1 VEAWAPLLRKGLS
14 AALRRDV
21 GPERHAGKRG
31 EFGAGQ
37 GRPIPER
44 FVGTTSKPK
53 VPRERRED
61 GPAAAEMLRPALRHA
76 RAEKKLPRLTVTAFA
91 NSTLTDQHYSPSAA
105 FVIAAIQ
112 R

>member
-1 VEAWAPLLRKGLS
+1 VRAVKKGTVVEAWAPLLLKGLS

-53 VPRERRED
+53 EPRSGARTARQQQRCS
-61 GPAAAEMLRPALRHA
+61 GPHSGTLAQT
-76 RAEKKLPRLTVTAFA
+76 KKLPRLTVTAFA
-91 NSTLTDQHYSPSAA
+91 HLTLTDEH
-105 FVIAAIQ
+105 
-112 R
+112 